1 MLNENTHKYLNTK
14 AKITIE
20 NPGIYKFVMYPKSPP
35 HYDTYSIL
43 QNLLNLYLRLLQEVN
58 TGQNKSTNCNIFCIR
73 LKTPSSLSNVDVKI
87 KTLPY
92 NETKVKI
99 LPARCLEF

>member
-1 MLNENTHKYLNTK
+1 
-14 AKITIE
+14 
-20 NPGIYKFVMYPKSPP
+20 MYPKSPP

-58 TGQNKSTNCNIFCIR
+58 TGQNKPTNCNYFFPR
-73 LKTPSSLSNVDVKI
+73 QYKKLKTPSHLSNVDVKI
-87 KTLPY
+87 KPLPF